1 MSVATIR
8 EVRSTARPRHAL
20 ATRPT
25 SQKSRYNF
33 PVTITDKFGRVRVV
47 AGDTIQPKRGRK
59 GRKRKAKQKQQQNIR
74 VNVALHNA
82 QAGDSDFDARI
93 RKALGSIH
101 AEQ

>member
-33 PVTITDKFGRVRVV
+33 PVTITDKSGRVRVV
-47 AGDTIQPKRGRK
+47 SGDTIRPKRGRK
-59 GRKRKAKQKQQQNIR
+59 GRKRKAKQVKATYRLSEQVSR
-74 VNVALHNA
+74 GVS
-82 QAGDSDFDARI
+82 GSFDSEVM
-93 RKALGSIH
+93 RKIGTIH
-101 AEQ
+101 AEH